1 MEFVALELATETG
14 EHLMM
19 SIVLLL
25 TVALVPRRLFVFLP
39 ELKSPPGYAHF
50 LSGRFCQ
57 TKWCGNGHYAYSSEH
72 LIDDRPL

>member
-19 SIVLLL
+19 SIVLSL
-25 TVALVPRRLFVFLP
+25 TVALVPRRLLVFLP

-50 LSGRFCQ
+50 FVRTFLSDQMVREWTLRVFVR
-57 TKWCGNGHYAYSSEH
+57 TF
-72 LIDDRPL
+72 D